1 VRARTAERT
10 TILAQWGQEQHFVG
24 TWVAVLDDA
33 GNVIYGSAYAE
44 WLEMHE
50 RVPGTRNTWRKTAT
64 VDAYQHRHPGPDEV
78 LLLPPLREDRGPLR
92 RPGAHDPRQRHG
104 EVQVIPDDDFRR
116 RYDAEHPRRRSA
128 SSTR

>member
-64 VDAYQHRHPGPDEV
+64 VDAYQHRGAPGRVTTV
-78 LLLPPLREDRGPLR
+78 LTDGTRETINVV
-92 RPGAHDPRQRHG
+92 RPGDWLVRQRHG